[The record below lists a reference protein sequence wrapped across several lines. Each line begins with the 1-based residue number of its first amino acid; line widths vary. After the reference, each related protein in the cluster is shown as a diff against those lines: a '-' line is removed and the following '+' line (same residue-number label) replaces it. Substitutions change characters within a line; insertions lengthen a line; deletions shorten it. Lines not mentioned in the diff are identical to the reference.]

1 MSNEKKMRRPTIP
14 QDIKRELWIKAG
26 GRCEFR
32 GCNKYLYK
40 DGVTKQRKR

>member
-1 MSNEKKMRRPTIP
+1 MSEEKKMRRPNIP
-14 QDIKRELWIKAG
+14 RAVQRELWIKSG

-40 DGVTKQRKR
+40 DAG